1 MNDSREN
8 TYINEQDIF
17 NYVFYPESLN
27 AEKRLKI
34 SKDISL
40 AEMVWFYQQLKKD
53 LGKSIDQSVKIKL
66 ADKIPAYTLSNIL
79 ILHPLKS
86 LKPVRPKINRLAAA
100 STELK
105 PQTSTKTFVDNEKDY
120 MIKVLNYG
128 ETTKVY
134 VFSTKDEVIKD
145 FNIIIEPQ
153 NLEYHLDDN
162 SEPLVLDKLI
172 DAERMKIQFNY

>member
-17 NYVFYPESLN
+17 NYVFYPESLS

-34 SKDISL
+34 SEDISL
-40 AEMVWFYQQLKKD
+40 AEMVLFYQQLKKD

-66 ADKIPAYTLSNIL
+66 ASKIPVYTLSNIV

-86 LKPVRPKINRLAAA
+86 PEPIRSRTNRLAAA

-105 PQTSTKTFVDNEKDY
+105 PQTTTKTFVDKEKDY
-120 MIKVLNYG
+120 LIKVLNYG

-145 FNIIIEPQ
+145 FNIIIDPQ

-172 DAERMKIQFNY
+172 DVERMKIQFNY

>member
-1 MNDSREN
+1 MNDNQKN

-17 NYVFYPESLN
+17 NYIFYPESLS
-27 AEKRLKI
+27 AEKRLEI
-34 SKDISL
+34 SENGSFG
-40 AEMVWFYQQLKKD
+40 EMLLFYKQLKTD
-53 LGKSIDQSVKIKL
+53 LGKPLDQSIKIKL
-66 ADKIPAYTLSNIL
+66 ASKISAYTLSNIV
-79 ILHPLKS
+79 IMHPLK
-86 LKPVRPKINRLAAA
+86 LPNPVKPKTNRLAAA

-105 PQTSTKTFVDNEKDY
+105 PQTTTKTFVDNEKDY

-153 NLEYHLDDN
+153 HLEYHLDDN

-172 DAERMKIQFNY
+172 DADSIRLQFGK